1 MNTGLPDFGAWF
13 YYIWGAK
20 MAWFWQNYATA
31 WRSALIC
38 FTSVMQKASWE
49 QKCLNATPCFMP
61 HSWHA
66 SYPILTM
73 LSYPKSGMV
82 HAPFIPCFLPWIW
95 HKFLTIISRY
105 SWSRFETIPAWIL
118 EYIFGMD
125 LGHDTGM
132 DLAWIHGLDSRQSCM
147 DFGGIVRGGFWHGFD
162 GNFGMI
168 LGKILG

>member
-49 QKCLNATPCFMP
+49 QKCLNATPCFLP
-61 HSWHA
+61 HSWHV
-66 SYPILTM
+66 SCPILGM

-82 HAPFIPCFLPWIW
+82 HAPFIPCFLTPYLAWIFYHDSPTFMVSNRDNTGMVSGVHFW
-95 HKFLTIISRY
+95 HGFGAWYRHGFGKDFGHD
-105 SWSRFETIPAWIL
+105 SWSRFETKL
-118 EYIFGMD
+118 HGFGGDCKGGIFGMD
-125 LGHDTGM
+125 LM
-132 DLAWIHGLDSRQSCM
+132 
-147 DFGGIVRGGFWHGFD
+147 
-162 GNFGMI
+162 
-168 LGKILG
+168 